1 MSRLYVFTDC
11 PEVTSESLRHQ
22 GYLSQL
28 KVNLLGGLP
37 ADSVTDA
44 VLESLHS
51 CSGLEL
57 LGLGDADS
65 LPETAIPAVM
75 IMTRG
80 FRALQLLWPFRARNR
95 LSINP

>member
-28 KVNLLGGLP
+28 KVLRLGGLP
-37 ADSVTDA
+37 TGYLTDA
-44 VLESLHS
+44 LQGSLHS
-51 CSGLEL
+51 RPRQEL
-57 LGLGDADS
+57 LGLGDPDS
-65 LPETAIPAVM
+65 PPETAIPAVM
-75 IMTRG
+75 IMTWG
-80 FRALQLLWPFRARNR
+80 FRALQLLWPFRACNR